1 VERGFSPLDEEL
13 ALLPGI
19 LTPGLQETLVRL
31 GTVLPF
37 GRAARLFAHFRH
49 VTVSESTAR
58 RLTERAGATYAA
70 EQDAQAAALARTLP
84 QCVNA
89 PQCQLLSADG
99 AMVPLVGGGWGEVKL
114 LAIGDV
120 GAACWEKDEWVV
132 HTERLSYFSRMTDA
146 QTFGELARVETQ
158 RRGTERAEVVCAVT
172 DGAEWLQGLVD
183 LHRPDAVR
191 ILDFAHAA
199 GYVTRAA
206 QAVFGSE
213 SMDGTAWLTTQM
225 HELKWGEAARVV
237 AAIAALPTADGTA
250 EGRAV
255 VAESVGYLTKR
266 VAQMQYAAFRA
277 LGYPIG
283 SGSVES
289 GHKVV
294 TKARLAGAGMH
305 WTRSHVNA
313 LCALCA
319 VESNARWEEAWP
331 QVVRR
336 VRAEQRQDVGRR
348 RTVRRAAQA
357 QPVPANSTPAPVPVP
372 RSTQSPPAPPARST
386 PWRPAADHPWR
397 RRVSPPSAALPSG
410 AEI

>member
-1 VERGFSPLDEEL
+1 
-13 ALLPGI
+13 
-19 LTPGLQETLVRL
+19 
-31 GTVLPF
+31 
-37 GRAARLFAHFRH
+37 
-49 VTVSESTAR
+49 
-58 RLTERAGATYAA
+58 
-70 EQDAQAAALARTLP
+70 
-84 QCVNA
+84 
-89 PQCQLLSADG
+89 
-99 AMVPLVGGGWGEVKL
+99 M
-114 LAIGDV
+114 
-120 GAACWEKDEWVV
+120 
-132 HTERLSYFSRMTDA
+132 
-146 QTFGELARVETQ
+146 
-158 RRGTERAEVVCAVT
+158 T

-213 SMDGTAWLTTQM
+213 SAGGTAWLTTQI

-250 EGRAV
+250 EARAV

-266 VAQMQYAAFRA
+266 LAQMQYATFRA
-277 LGYPIG
+277 LRYPIG

-294 TKARLAGAGMH
+294 TQARLAGAGMH

-313 LCALCA
+313 LCALCT

-348 RTVRRAAQA
+348 RTVRRTAQA

-372 RSTQSPPAPPARST
+372 RSTQSPPAPPARRT
-386 PWRPAADHPWR
+386 PWRPAAHPWR
-397 RRVSPPSAALPSG
+397 RRVSPPSTALPPC

>member
-1 VERGFSPLDEEL
+1 MVRGFSPLDEEL
-13 ALLPGI
+13 ALLPGT
-19 LTPGLQETLVRL
+19 LTPGLQEALVRL
-31 GTVLPF
+31 GTLLPF
-37 GRAARLFAHFRH
+37 GRAARLFAHFTH
-49 VTVSESTAR
+49 TTVSESTAR

-70 EQDAQAAALARTLP
+70 VQDAEAVALAQTMP
-84 QCVNA
+84 ECGDA
-89 PQCQLLSADG
+89 PRCQLLSADG
-99 AMVPLVGGGWGEVKL
+99 AMVPLVGGVWGEVKL
-114 LAIGDV
+114 LAIGAV
-120 GAACWEKDEWVV
+120 GEACWERDEWVV
-132 HTERLSYFSRMTDA
+132 HTEGLSYFSRMTDA
-146 QTFGELARVETQ
+146 QRFGEIARVETH
-158 RRGTERAEVVCAVT
+158 RRGTERAGVVCAVT

-206 QAVFGSE
+206 QAVFGAE
-213 SMDGTAWLTTQM
+213 SAGCTAWLAAQL

-237 AAIAALPTADGTA
+237 AAVGDLLTAAGTA
-250 EGRAV
+250 EVRAV

-266 VAQMQYAAFRA
+266 LAQMQYATFRV

-294 TKARLAGAGMH
+294 TQARLAGAGMH
-305 WTRSHVNA
+305 WARSHVNA

-331 QVVRR
+331 Q
-336 VRAEQRQDVGRR
+336 
-348 RTVRRAAQA
+348 TVRRTRHEHRCRVQERGAVRRAGQA
-357 QPVPANSTPAPVPVP
+357 QSLAGATALPAALPRPACISRPTRPTHRP
-372 RSTQSPPAPPARST
+372 

-397 RRVSPPSAALPSG
+397 RAGRPAATPPLG